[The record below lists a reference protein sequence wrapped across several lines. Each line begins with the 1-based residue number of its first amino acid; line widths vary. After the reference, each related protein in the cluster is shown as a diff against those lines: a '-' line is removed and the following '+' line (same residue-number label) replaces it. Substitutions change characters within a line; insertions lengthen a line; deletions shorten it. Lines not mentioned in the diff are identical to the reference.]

1 MIDADKA
8 ARWIAFGLFV
18 AVVFNLFMLAASST
32 VVSP

>member
-1 MIDADKA
+1 MIDADQV

-18 AVVFNLFMLAASST
+18 AVVFNLFMLAASSV